1 MLNTNFTKLNVIG
14 DLINDLNFKQIE
26 SILQNKE
33 YLQLTKIEYKYYD
46 ALTNAKKLD
55 AYYKIR
61 ADILQDFGE
70 HKPLLKYLMLIF
82 KEKYLLGLYRKTN
95 HELLVKT
102 YKLQIIIQLF
112 ISTIR
117 YGDKILM
124 RPGFKDIEPDAVVA
138 NFRLY
143 AIMINPQ
150 YLYRYLGI
158 LTFSQAKILK
168 KLLHVEVTWDVD
180 ATNAYLDLDR
190 NDYLALKVFNLEKE
204 IIRETTASA
213 EEEKRE
219 YGMLM
224 YHTYM
229 KLIINFI
236 AKNIENS

>member
-124 RPGFKDIEPDAVVA
+124 RPGFKDMNPTPWLLISGYT
-138 NFRLY
+138 RL
-143 AIMINPQ
+143 
-150 YLYRYLGI
+150 
-158 LTFSQAKILK
+158 
-168 KLLHVEVTWDVD
+168 
-180 ATNAYLDLDR
+180 
-190 NDYLALKVFNLEKE
+190 
-204 IIRETTASA
+204 
-213 EEEKRE
+213 
-219 YGMLM
+219 
-224 YHTYM
+224 
-229 KLIINFI
+229 
-236 AKNIENS
+236 